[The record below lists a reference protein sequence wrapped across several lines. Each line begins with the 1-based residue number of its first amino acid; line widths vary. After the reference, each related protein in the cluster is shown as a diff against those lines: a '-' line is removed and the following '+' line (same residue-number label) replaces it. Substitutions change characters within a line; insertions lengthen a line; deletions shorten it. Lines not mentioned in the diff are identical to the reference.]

1 MNKRKWLTA
10 LATFGPLL
18 LCAAAAFAATSGL
31 PVDPTITTF
40 TNVRRVG
47 A

>member
-1 MNKRKWLTA
+1 MTWSKVLIT
-10 LATFGPLL
+10 TGVLL
-18 LCAAAAFAATSGL
+18 LSAAGAALAATSGL